1 MAGPAETLTRDAEA
15 GAGFQAA
22 PDVQAAVGQWLAW
35 LRDERRVAD
44 NTIEAY
50 GRDVRQF
57 LRFLNRHHGEA
68 PRLKTLADLGRSDF
82 RAWMASRQSEG
93 VEARSQARSLSAI
106 RSLFRFLAKREL
118 AANGSLATLRTPKL
132 PRAVPKPLNVGEA
145 LEAVEAVAELADE
158 DWIGK
163 RDAAILL
170 LLYGCGL
177 RIGEAIGLNRRDIP
191 LSGEATTL
199 TVTGKGNKTRVVPLL
214 PQIREAVRDYLAVC
228 PWISRGGGTG
238 GDPLF
243 VGAKGKRL
251 NARLIQ
257 KAMQHLRLALGL
269 PETAT
274 PHALRHSFATHL
286 LGAGADLRAI
296 QELLGHSSLSTT
308 QRYTD
313 VDAQHLLSVYGAAHP
328 RARQRARR

>member
-1 MAGPAETLTRDAEA
+1 MTADAAA

-22 PDVQAAVGQWLAW
+22 PDLQAAVGQWLSW
-35 LRDERRVAD
+35 LRHERRVAD

-50 GRDVRQF
+50 GRDAGQF

-68 PRLKTLADLGRSDF
+68 PRLRTLAELGRGDF
-82 RAWMASRQSEG
+82 RAWMAARQSDG
-93 VEARSQARSLSAI
+93 IEARSQARSLSAI
-106 RSLFRFLAKREL
+106 RSLFRFLAKRDL
-118 AANGSLATLRTPKL
+118 AANGTLATLRAPKL

-145 LEAVEAVAELADE
+145 LEAVAAVADLQDE

-177 RIGEAIGLNRRDIP
+177 RIGEAIGLSRRDIP
-191 LSGEATTL
+191 IAGEAATL
-199 TVTGKGNKTRVVPLL
+199 TVTGKGRKTRVVPLL
-214 PQIREAVRDYLAVC
+214 PQVREAVRDYLAAC
-228 PWISRGGGTG
+228 PWISLGGGTG
-238 GDPLF
+238 SDPLF
-243 VGAKGKRL
+243 LGAKGGRL
-251 NARLIQ
+251 NARQIQ

-313 VDAQHLLSVYGAAHP
+313 VDAQHLMSVYGAAHP
-328 RARQRARR
+328 RARR

>member
-1 MAGPAETLTRDAEA
+1 MAGPAQALKTDAEA

-22 PDVQAAVGQWLAW
+22 PDLQAAAAQWLSW
-35 LRDERRVAD
+35 LRDERRVAG

-50 GRDVRQF
+50 RRDARQF
-57 LRFLNRHHGEA
+57 FWFLNRHLGEA
-68 PRLKTLADLGRSDF
+68 PCLKTLAELSRGDF
-82 RAWMASRQSEG
+82 RAWMAARQNDG
-93 VEARSQARSLSAI
+93 IEARSQARSLSAI
-106 RSLFRFLAKREL
+106 RSLFRFLAK
-118 AANGSLATLRTPKL
+118 NGLATNGVLSTLRSPKL
-132 PRAVPKPLNVGEA
+132 PRSVPKPLNVGEA
-145 LEAVEAVAELADE
+145 LEAVEAVAELQEE

-191 LSGEATTL
+191 NGEPATL
-199 TVTGKGNKTRVVPLL
+199 TVTGKGNKTRMVPLL
-214 PQIREAVRDYLAVC
+214 PQVLGAIRDYIAAS
-228 PWISRGGGTG
+228 PWGGTG
-238 GDPLF
+238 ADPLF
-243 VGAKGKRL
+243 VGAKGGRL
-251 NARLIQ
+251 NPRLIQ
-257 KAMQHLRLALGL
+257 KAMQSLRLALGL

-328 RARQRARR
+328 RGRR